1 MRIFSAVFWAIF
13 LLLSGGALLLRQVWN
28 RSFRVL
34 AVMVGIFIFLMGIS
48 LMTTPP
54 SMEPDGAGSEVYMDT
69 GAVVLRND
77 ATVTFGQVT
86 VDLTE
91 AEPGETYHIECAFG
105 QAKVLLPADA
115 PLNVKVSVAFG
126 QVEEENGSV
135 SFGEYTMQWDGEGEP
150 VYVAVECSFGYVSLC
165 RA

>member
-34 AVMVGIFIFLMGIS
+34 AVIVGIFIFLMGIS

-86 VDLTE
+86 VDLTR
-91 AEPGETYHIECAFG
+91 PSRGKPTTLS
-105 QAKVLLPADA
+105 V
-115 PLNVKVSVAFG
+115 PLG
-126 QVEEENGSV
+126 RRRCCCQP
-135 SFGEYTMQWDGEGEP
+135 MR
-150 VYVAVECSFGYVSLC
+150 L
-165 RA
+165 